1 MASDRDS
8 CITHMPD
15 GRRFELCSEEGANA
29 FIRYGTAGS
38 FNWFTMNIPTCKM
51 IRGSNRRL
59 SAGDKERLLMIGFTA
74 DSFSGY
80 CDQSVFAECVSDDEI
95 VFWLDY
101 VMDELKEA
109 GSAMVLLKGT
119 MLLLSIHVSLC
130 LVMKPPR
137 DWHWRGKASY
147 DR

>member
-29 FIRYGTAGS
+29 FLRYGTAGS

-101 VMDELKEA
+101 VMDELKELA
-109 GSAMVLLKGT
+109 SNTGWISNGTLERHDAFTINPCVTMFSHEAPARLAME
-119 MLLLSIHVSLC
+119 
-130 LVMKPPR
+130 R
-137 DWHWRGKASY
+137 
-147 DR
+147 